1 MFPSNVS
8 PCEFRLPTLYPEASK
23 LLAETTQVPK
33 QAQQNTP
40 VTSGVGKG
48 GWKVSSMPR
57 PLTLTGH
64 ADLMLPI
71 MRKAGVLVACSACLD
86 PDSVIVNVKKRFIRC
101 VAAPAQKVR
110 CDTRNLRDEARIRRA
125 RDAHRR
131 RRRVRCGVRG
141 LTPERYLQWRLIKP
155 LNTTVAPTPRR
166 VQFLLCRSSVS
177 RV

>member
-1 MFPSNVS
+1 MYGRSVGLAQRHKIINKITLPGGPRSRGRRTHAAYGNQALRVRYRWVGMRGCEVRLCDPCAHVS
-8 PCEFRLPTLYPEASK
+8 PCVPCASRLPTLYPA
-23 LLAETTQVPK
+23 
-33 QAQQNTP
+33 
-40 VTSGVGKG
+40 
-48 GWKVSSMPR
+48 
-57 PLTLTGH
+57 
-64 ADLMLPI
+64 
-71 MRKAGVLVACSACLD
+71 
-86 PDSVIVNVKKRFIRC
+86 VIVNVKKRSHRC
-101 VAAPAQKVR
+101 VAAFAPAKKVR

-141 LTPERYLQWRLIKP
+141 LTPERHLQWRLIKP